1 MILIFSI
8 SEISLIPLWAFLYV
22 FFWFSFG
29 TNVSNVAEWPWLPAQ
44 WLDQWGARHLWAI
57 GEKPY
62 TPMISVAM
70 FHYQSAWIAVS
81 ETIEENVVCE
91 VKGSVTR
98 PNKKVFGCSCWCFN
112 PAWDNVAQQKNNHWI
127 YIYTCVDSCLW
138 VVLISISLLSYL
150 FEATNQLLYMGLW
163 ISLFWSPPIHVVAQL
178 PRDPFQMFEAFSVEA
193 CRTQSTSHM
202 EFIWILMKY
211 VYSQLHYT

>member
-1 MILIFSI
+1 MWWFMSPMFDDMVQDFEWFWYFQFLKYHWSPFGPFSM
-8 SEISLIPLWAFLYV
+8 F

-112 PAWDNVAQQKNNHWI
+112 PACDNVAQQKNNHWI
-127 YIYTCVDSCLW
+127 YIY
-138 VVLISISLLSYL
+138 
-150 FEATNQLLYMGLW
+150 
-163 ISLFWSPPIHVVAQL
+163 IHL
-178 PRDPFQMFEAFSVEA
+178 
-193 CRTQSTSHM
+193 CG
-202 EFIWILMKY
+202 
-211 VYSQLHYT
+211 